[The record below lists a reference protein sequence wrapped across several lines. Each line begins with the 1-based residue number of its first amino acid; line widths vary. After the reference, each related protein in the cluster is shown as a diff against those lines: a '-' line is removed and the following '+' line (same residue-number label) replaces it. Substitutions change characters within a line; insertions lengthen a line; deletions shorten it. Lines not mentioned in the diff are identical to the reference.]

1 MTCMTIINTLFSLI
15 MKKML
20 LPLRLMVALLTV
32 LLVYVSCADADGV
45 YSNIT
50 AHFSFRPVD
59 AVPALH
65 RACTVPGQFCKITD
79 PIGSQGRYKVESPGS
94 NADYIVKTQTEYY
107 TAGSVVLGMGG
118 LIIGMPTIPEML
130 SDQIRV
136 VCFDASCPNCKGQ
149 NMQLQTGG
157 YAQCQLCLRTY
168 DMNNQGIVS
177 KGDGVRALYRLYC
190 SYNAALLQVVV
201 NNR

>member
-50 AHFSFRPVD
+50 ARFSFRPVD
-59 AVPALH
+59 AVPALY
-65 RACTVPGQFCKITD
+65 RACMVPGQFCKITD
-79 PIGSQGRYKVESPGS
+79 PIGSQGKYKVESPGS

-107 TAGSVVLGMGG
+107 TSGSVVLGMGG

-136 VCFDASCPNCKGQ
+136 VCFDAS
-149 NMQLQTGG
+149 
-157 YAQCQLCLRTY
+157 
-168 DMNNQGIVS
+168 
-177 KGDGVRALYRLYC
+177 
-190 SYNAALLQVVV
+190 
-201 NNR
+201 